1 MQAAGQAWP
10 LMEALTPRE
19 VEVARL
25 VAAGRSYKAIGRH
38 LGISVQTV
46 QWHVL
51 NAAEKLGGAGSPKLR
66 LVVFVVEL
74 IKEEAND
81 RRAAG

>member
-1 MQAAGQAWP
+1 MD
-10 LMEALTPRE
+10 ALTPRE

-25 VAAGRSYKAIGRH
+25 VAAGRSYKAIGRQ

-51 NAAEKLGGAGSPKLR
+51 NVAEKLGGRGSPKVR
-66 LVVFVVEL
+66 IVVFVVEL
-74 IKEEAND
+74 LRDEA
-81 RRAAG
+81 RRSAAS